1 MEGILILCKLD
12 TDWDKVK
19 LQTGWTLQRCYMPAG
34 CNEEQPSPRTNSS
47 MQLQPATPCASS
59 QQPQPE
65 HHAVNISITSQGEA
79 TANPGPENDEM
90 ATDLTRDTNSV
101 GQTTEIISPT
111 HSPTDPFLDPQTHH
125 HPSPH

>member
-1 MEGILILCKLD
+1 
-12 TDWDKVK
+12 
-19 LQTGWTLQRCYMPAG
+19 MPAG

-47 MQLQPATPCASS
+47 MQLQPATPCTSS

-65 HHAVNISITSQGEA
+65 HHAVNISITSRGE
-79 TANPGPENDEM
+79 ANPGPESDEM

-125 HPSPH
+125 HLSPH